1 MDYELEQMIKKKN
14 DYLKKIEE
22 KKRMMELINNPTIKD
37 VLKPFNAMKRHE
49 AAKKIQ
55 VCMYIFLIRNNGD

>member
-1 MDYELEQMIKKKN
+1 MDDELENMIKRKN
-14 DYLKKIEE
+14 EYLKKIEE

-37 VLKPFNAMKRHE
+37 ILKPMNAMRKHD

-55 VCMYIFLIRNNGD
+55 VIIYNL